1 MIYLAS
7 IGINPYDLD
16 AIRDEIA
23 HFGTQYEELL
33 QNRDNYCQQYK
44 ELLKL
49 QQAISYAEM
58 PSFIYGPMWDTKK
71 NKPVLVQEKEERDNK
86 SEEKQAER
94 HKSDFP
100 KADNPFNTDMD
111 L

>member
-1 MIYLAS
+1 M
-7 IGINPYDLD
+7 GINPYDLD
-16 AIRDEIA
+16 AVRDEIA
-23 HFGTQYEELL
+23 LFDTRYEELL

-49 QQAISYAEM
+49 QQAISYAEI
-58 PSFIYGPMWDTKK
+58 PSFIYGPMWDAKK
-71 NKPVLVQEKEERDNK
+71 NDPVLVQKKEERDTK

-94 HKSDFP
+94 NKSDLP
-100 KADNPFNTDMD
+100 KTENPFNTDMD